1 MAAGFWAP
9 APVAAETTNATKK
22 RIESHRVP
30 RPGVGGRGC
39 RYFLARST
47 ERDVYTAASGGFS
60 LYLLVLKGSFFTHT
74 NAEPGMKRS
83 RAIFTSV
90 STLALV
96 AAAAAWVK
104 PTSFG
109 MVTGPIAAKSL
120 GAITFGPGNVL
131 FAADNDAESV
141 YAIEITDASKAS
153 GPIDMAGIDSKIAQ
167 ALGTT
172 VDQVSIADM
181 AVHPTS
187 HNVYVTVTRGKG
199 VDAKPALLRVTS
211 DAKQP
216 ISVVSLDE
224 IKHSVAKID
233 NAPAST
239 GAGGRDPHRSTIT
252 DLAFTDGNLWIA
264 GLSNEQFSSAF
275 RRMPFPF
282 TNKEET
288 TTLQIYHVS
297 HRRSETQAPVMTFTP
312 TKINGTLY
320 MLAAYTCTPIVAFD
334 ASSLKN
340 GQAVTGRTVAELGAG
355 NQPADIISYTL
366 NGKGYVLVANRTH
379 PMMKLSSDEIAG
391 APALTTP
398 DNEGIARTKVSAP
411 GAIVQLADFDANN
424 VIVIQKGASGGFDLK
439 TIAKS
444 SF

>member
-1 MAAGFWAP
+1 M
-9 APVAAETTNATKK
+9 N
-22 RIESHRVP
+22 
-30 RPGVGGRGC
+30 
-39 RYFLARST
+39 
-47 ERDVYTAASGGFS
+47 
-60 LYLLVLKGSFFTHT
+60 
-74 NAEPGMKRS
+74 RS
-83 RAIFTSV
+83 RAIAVTA

-96 AAAAAWVK
+96 AAVAAWNR
-104 PTSFG
+104 PPSNG
-109 MVTGPIAAKSL
+109 MVTGPLEAKSL
-120 GAITFGPGNVL
+120 GAMTFGAGNVL
-131 FAADNDAESV
+131 FVADNDAESV
-141 YAIEITDASKAS
+141 YALEIADPAKAAGRIEMS
-153 GPIDMAGIDSKIAQ
+153 GVDSKIAQ

-172 VDQVSIADM
+172 ADQIAIADM

-187 HNVYVTVTRGKG
+187 HNIYMTVTRGKG
-199 VDAKPALLRVTS
+199 ADAKPVLVRVTS
-211 DAKQP
+211 DAAQP
-216 ISVVSLDE
+216 ISVVSLDN
-224 IKHSVAKID
+224 IKHSITKID

-239 GAGGRDPHRSTIT
+239 GGGAGGARDPHRSTIT
-252 DLAFTDGNLWIA
+252 DLAFVDGNLWIA

-275 RRMPFPF
+275 RRVAFPF
-282 TNKEET
+282 TGAKEAT

-297 HRRSETQAPVMTFTP
+297 HRRSETQAPVMTFAP

-355 NQPADIISYTL
+355 NQPADIISYTM

-379 PMMKLSSDEIAG
+379 PMMKLSADEIAG

-398 DNEGIARTKVSAP
+398 DNEGIARTNVSAP

>member
-1 MAAGFWAP
+1 M
-9 APVAAETTNATKK
+9 T
-22 RIESHRVP
+22 
-30 RPGVGGRGC
+30 RG
-39 RYFLARST
+39 
-47 ERDVYTAASGGFS
+47 
-60 LYLLVLKGSFFTHT
+60 
-74 NAEPGMKRS
+74 
-83 RAIFTSV
+83 RAIVTSL
-90 STLALV
+90 STIALV
-96 AAAAAWVK
+96 AAAVAWVR
-104 PTSFG
+104 PTPLG
-109 MVTGPIAAKSL
+109 MVAGPVGAKSL
-120 GAITFGPGNVL
+120 GAMTFGPGNVL
-131 FAADNDAESV
+131 FVADNDAESV
-141 YAIEITDASKAS
+141 YAMEIADASKAS
-153 GPIDMAGIDSKIAQ
+153 GPIDLAGIDSKIAQ

-172 VDQVSIADM
+172 ADQVSIADM

-199 VDAKPALLRVTS
+199 VDAKPVLLRVT
-211 DAKQP
+211 ANPAQP
-216 ISVVSLDE
+216 ISVVSLDD

-233 NAPAST
+233 NAPKSDGTA
-239 GAGGRDPHRSTIT
+239 RDPHRSTIT
-252 DLAFTDGNLWIA
+252 DLAFADGKLWVA

-275 RRMPFPF
+275 RRMAFPF
-282 TNKEET
+282 TSAEET

-312 TKINGTLY
+312 AKINGTLY
-320 MLAAYTCTPIVAFD
+320 MLAAYTCTPIVAFE
-334 ASSLKN
+334 ASNLTN
-340 GQAVTGRTVAELGAG
+340 GQKVTGRTVAELGAG

-379 PMMKLSSDEIAG
+379 PMMKLSADEIAG

-398 DNEGIARTKVSAP
+398 DNVGIARTNVSAP

>member
-1 MAAGFWAP
+1 
-9 APVAAETTNATKK
+9 
-22 RIESHRVP
+22 
-30 RPGVGGRGC
+30 
-39 RYFLARST
+39 
-47 ERDVYTAASGGFS
+47 
-60 LYLLVLKGSFFTHT
+60 
-74 NAEPGMKRS
+74 MKRS

-141 YAIEITDASKAS
+141 YAIEIADASKTS

-199 VDAKPALLRVTS
+199 VDAKPVLLRVTS

-275 RRMPFPF
+275 RRVAFPF
-282 TNKEET
+282 TSAKEAT

-297 HRRSETQAPVMTFTP
+297 HRRSETQAPVMTFAP

-334 ASSLKN
+334 AGTLKN

-379 PMMKLSSDEIAG
+379 PMMKLSSEEIAG

-398 DNEGIARTKVSAP
+398 DKEGIARTNVSAP
-411 GAIVQLADFDANN
+411 GAIVQLADFDAAN
-424 VIVIQKGASGGFDLK
+424 VIVIQKASGGGLDLK

>member
-1 MAAGFWAP
+1 
-9 APVAAETTNATKK
+9 
-22 RIESHRVP
+22 
-30 RPGVGGRGC
+30 
-39 RYFLARST
+39 
-47 ERDVYTAASGGFS
+47 
-60 LYLLVLKGSFFTHT
+60 
-74 NAEPGMKRS
+74 MKRS
-83 RAIFTSV
+83 RAIFTTV

-109 MVTGPIAAKSL
+109 MVRGPIAAKSL

-141 YAIEITDASKAS
+141 YAIEIADASKAS

-172 VDQVSIADM
+172 ADQVSIADM

-187 HNVYVTVTRGKG
+187 HNVYVTATRGKG
-199 VDAKPALLRVTS
+199 VDAKPVLLRVTS
-211 DAKQP
+211 DAAQP
-216 ISVVSLDE
+216 ISVVSLDD

-275 RRMPFPF
+275 RRMAFPF
-282 TNKEET
+282 TSAKET

-297 HRRSETQAPVMTFTP
+297 HKRSETQAPVMTFTP

-334 ASSLKN
+334 AGTLKN

-379 PMMKLSSDEIAG
+379 PMMKLSSEEIAG

-398 DNEGIARTKVSAP
+398 DKEGIARTNVSAP
-411 GAIVQLADFDANN
+411 GAIVQLADFDAAN
-424 VIVIQKGASGGFDLK
+424 VIVIQKASGGGLDLK